1 MKAQLVVLLSAVREL
16 GVFVRTFL
24 LNLYLK
30 EMEGLGLG
38 PHRRGGAI
46 VAPRHRGQGPNP
58 NNGKCQTKL
67 KPA

>member
-1 MKAQLVVLLSAVREL
+1 MSAVGEL
-16 GVFVRTFL
+16 GMFVGTVL
-24 LNLYLK
+24 LNLYENEL
-30 EMEGLGLG
+30 EGLGSG